1 MKNVAVFVKEKL
13 VLFFQGYV
21 QKEVIELEPDFIFN
35 AAITS
40 GKRANCEICDYYIKE
55 PTIIVKKVNYRTDLI
70 SLLEE
75 GHPGLLD
82 RLYEK
87 EKARQKTD
95 EIIKKEVGKAEPLL
109 G

>member
-1 MKNVAVFVKEKL
+1 MKNVAVCVKEEL

-40 GKRANCEICDYYIKE
+40 GKRANCEICDYYTKE
-55 PTIIVKKVNYRTDLI
+55 PIIVKKVNYRTDLI
-70 SLLEE
+70 SLLKKDHSE
-75 GHPGLLD
+75 LLD
-82 RLYEK
+82 RLYKK
-87 EKARQKTD
+87 EKVRQKTD
-95 EIIKKEVGKAEPLL
+95 EIIKKEVDKALPLL